1 MRTSTPLPAEA
12 SVVRPAAHYPPDH
25 GRQHDDLPRARV
37 TLADSLIDQEDQL
50 PPCRWCR
57 RATLY
62 VLEERPDPIFGAL
75 GVVERTLKCAGCG
88 QLTVI

>member
-1 MRTSTPLPAEA
+1 MSLRKAIMRTSIPLPAEA
-12 SVVRPAAHYPPDH
+12 S
-25 GRQHDDLPRARV
+25 DLSQARV

-75 GVVERTLKCAGCG
+75 GVVERTLKCTGCG
-88 QLTVI
+88 QLTVV